1 MKALKE
7 QLIKESG
14 NDIIN
19 DFKRLHDGEDFYDCL
34 IKLLSSKNLM
44 SAIIDSHEDLGL
56 KIKDLTNDRIIEY
69 FINKLEDYWDENID
83 HYGGRMFK

>member
-1 MKALKE
+1 MKALKDK
-7 QLIKESG
+7 LIKESN

-19 DFKRLHDGEDFYDCL
+19 DFKNLHDGEDFYDCL

-44 SAIIDSHEDLGL
+44 NAIIDSHEDWGL
-56 KIKDLTNDRIIEY
+56 NIKDLTNDRIIEY
-69 FINKLEDYWDENID
+69 FINKFKDYWDENID